1 MSMSLFKNRKQKHKT
16 KMQNENTTKNKQ
28 NNFTTIKPTHHVFV
42 QHSFAAPFLQGNVAQ
57 CPHAHEHHIG
67 GFRRSTAI
75 FHFRASAAGTGTG
88 GFPSFS
94 FQIGI
99 RCTKQNIKHEQSQK
113 HRINIDKRAISS
125 FAPKTKQ

>member
-1 MSMSLFKNRKQKHKT
+1 
-16 KMQNENTTKNKQ
+16 MQNENTTKNKQ
-28 NNFTTIKPTHHVFV
+28 NIFTTIKPTHHVFV

-99 RCTKQNIKHEQSQK
+99 RCTKQNIKQQQNQK
-113 HRINIDKRAISS
+113 HRINIAKRAISS
-125 FAPKTKQ
+125 SAPITKQ